1 METTVS
7 VIIILFYSMLVLVPS
22 IGLLHLFC
30 PVIADS
36 FFGDTSLGHKIVG
49 IVLISSLCGLF
60 AFSSFK
66 IIYLV
71 ANKYFGNPKPSNQIE
86 MYLEGEKIIQYQDTT
101 HLCDANDENSHC
113 FTARIPA
120 NKKAYRDDIC
130 IHCGQPFT
138 NHYTHKEKRFFDA
151 MSSIKWEWSISY

>member
-7 VIIILFYSMLVLVPS
+7 VIITLFYSMLVLVPS

-30 PVIADS
+30 PVIADG

-60 AFSSFK
+60 AFCFFK
-66 IIYLV
+66 IIYPV

-86 MYLEGEKIIQYQDTT
+86 LYVNGEVMIQYQDTT
-101 HLCDANDENSHC
+101 HFCNAKDENSKC
-113 FTARIPA
+113 FTSRIPA
-120 NKKAYRDDIC
+120 NGKVSKNDIC
-130 IHCGQPFT
+130 VYCGNTFI
-138 NHYTHKEKRFFDA
+138 NHDTHKEQRFFNA
-151 MSSIKWEWSISY
+151 MSTIRWEDYGF